1 MGKGWGLGGSEWGRD
16 GDWVLVD
23 GERVGTGC

>member
-1 MGKGWGLGGSEWGRD
+1 MGKGWGLGGSGWGRD

-23 GERVGTGC
+23 EEGMGTG